1 MKNNEKDVM
10 TPNRPIR
17 KKKKDDFLN
26 PYSLFS
32 LFCIIVAVTKGTR
45 HSAKL
50 DMISMIPMAEP
61 NTFFCTTIGMAA
73 TMTLA

>member
-1 MKNNEKDVM
+1 MKNSEKDVI

-17 KKKKDDFLN
+17 KKKKEDFLK
-26 PYSLFS
+26 PYYLFS
-32 LFCIIVAVTKGTR
+32 LFCIMVAVTRGTR

-50 DMISMIPMAEP
+50 DMISIIPMAEP
-61 NTFFCTTIGMAA
+61 NTFFCTTIGIAA